1 MPFKDGSKP
10 GPGRPKGSPNVINA
24 EGRELMHSFVSKKF
38 NEMEEKWDESEMSDY
53 QKWQVLLKMAEF
65 IYPKQRA
72 VMMDVDLNTIN
83 DQTAGQILGEIL
95 QKTLIDE
102 NREVKFASPSE
113 RD

>member
-1 MPFKDGSKP
+1 MPFKEGNKI
-10 GPGRPKGSPNVINA
+10 GTGRPKGQPNKINA

-38 NEMEEKWDESEMSDY
+38 NEMEEKWNESEMSDY

-83 DQTAGQILGEIL
+83 DQTAGHIIGEIL
-95 QKTLIDE
+95 KKSIIDE
-102 NREVKFASPSE
+102 NNEVRFIGPSE